1 MKEGDTRAMTVTVG
15 IIGMGFMGR
24 MHLSAYQKLSQAKV
38 IAMADIDPD
47 KRAGKGGDAGNLG
60 DTSFPSDA
68 QAFERI
74 YQTGVELI
82 HDADID
88 LVDICVPTS
97 DHKALFVAAVNA
109 GKNVLLEK
117 PMAVK
122 PADVEAIVAAGKK
135 SKRTVM
141 VAQCIRFWPAYVVLK
156 DYVDTAKLGK
166 CKSLLLRRQ
175 GAKGLWSPWYF
186 QAAISGGAIYDLH
199 VHDTDYVNFLFG
211 KPKAVSSVGSVGGTT
226 DRGVDH
232 VVTNY
237 YYPKSKVEAVT
248 AIGAWHQ
255 HKTWPFY
262 MGYTAVFEQG
272 TLDFDIQRSQP
283 IMLYTDD
290 AAQEVTVGSTDGWFE
305 EIQYMVD
312 CVAKGEK
319 PRLNMI
325 ASTETTMKIVQAEQR
340 SVKSGQ
346 VEPVE

>member
-60 DTSFPSDA
+60 DTNFPSDA
-68 QAFERI
+68 PAFERI
-74 YQTGVELI
+74 YQSGVELI

-97 DHKALFVAAVNA
+97 DHKALFLAAVNA

-175 GAKGLWSPWYF
+175 VPMDCGVRGIFRPPF
-186 QAAISGGAIYDLH
+186 RAAPSMICTCMTPITSIS
-199 VHDTDYVNFLFG
+199 FLEN
-211 KPKAVSSVGSVGGTT
+211 
-226 DRGVDH
+226 R
-232 VVTNY
+232 
-237 YYPKSKVEAVT
+237 
-248 AIGAWHQ
+248 
-255 HKTWPFY
+255 
-262 MGYTAVFEQG
+262 
-272 TLDFDIQRSQP
+272 R
-283 IMLYTDD
+283 
-290 AAQEVTVGSTDGWFE
+290 
-305 EIQYMVD
+305 
-312 CVAKGEK
+312 
-319 PRLNMI
+319 
-325 ASTETTMKIVQAEQR
+325 R
-340 SVKSGQ
+340 SVRSGRSAERPI
-346 VEPVE
+346 VVSITW